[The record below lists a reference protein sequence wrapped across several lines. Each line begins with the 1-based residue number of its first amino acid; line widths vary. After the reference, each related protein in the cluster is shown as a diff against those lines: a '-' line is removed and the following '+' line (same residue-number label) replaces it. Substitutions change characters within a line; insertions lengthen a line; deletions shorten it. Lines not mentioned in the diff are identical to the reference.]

1 MRQSLPSNSSIAV
14 GRSLRAAGL
23 LLPLAVVLT
32 ALPALA
38 HHPMGGRAIAT
49 GYEGFLSGLA
59 HPIIGLD
66 HCAFVVASGLVAVR
80 RPWGVAVPVAVA
92 IAALLGTGLHLQAVD
107 LPLAEGAIALSV
119 LAVGVLLAWPKP
131 VGERARPQTVA
142 LAIAAAVA
150 GLFHGYAYGEAVV
163 GVEMAPTAFYL
174 MGFTAVQLA
183 IALGA
188 RTLATRLMP
197 QTGLAVRYAG
207 FAIAGI
213 GAAYL
218 ASALGA

>member
-1 MRQSLPSNSSIAV
+1 MRQFFPSNRLMAPL
-14 GRSLRAAGL
+14 RSRRAAGL
-23 LLPLAVVLT
+23 LAPVAVMLL

-49 GYEGFLSGLA
+49 GYEGFMSGLA

-66 HCAFVVASGLVAVR
+66 HLAFVVASGLVAVG
-80 RPWGVAVPVAVA
+80 RPWGAVVPVAFA

-107 LPLAEGAIALSV
+107 LPLIEGAIALSV
-119 LAVGVLLAWPKP
+119 LAIGILLAWPQPLKS
-131 VGERARPQTVA
+131 GLGQTVA
-142 LAIAAAVA
+142 LAIAAIVA
-150 GLFHGYAYGEAVV
+150 GTFHGYAYGEAVV
-163 GVEMAPTAFYL
+163 GVEMGPIAFYL
-174 MGFTAVQLA
+174 AGFTLVQLA

-188 RTLATRLMP
+188 RTLTTRLMP
-197 QTGLAVRYAG
+197 QTGLALRYAG

-213 GAAYL
+213 GAAHL

>member
-1 MRQSLPSNSSIAV
+1 MRQFFPSNRLLAPL
-14 GRSLRAAGL
+14 RSLRAAVL
-23 LLPLAVVLT
+23 LAPVAVMLL

-49 GYEGFLSGLA
+49 GYEGFMSGLA

-66 HCAFVVASGLVAVR
+66 HFAFVVASGLVAVR
-80 RPWGVAVPVAVA
+80 RPWGAVVPVAFA
-92 IAALLGTGLHLQAVD
+92 IAALGGTGLHLQGVD
-107 LPLAEGAIALSV
+107 LPLLESVIALSV
-119 LAVGVLLAWPKP
+119 LAIGVLLALPQP
-131 VGERARPQTVA
+131 LNSGLGQTVT
-142 LAIAAAVA
+142 LAIAAIVA
-150 GLFHGYAYGEAVV
+150 GIFHGYAYGEAVV
-163 GVEMAPTAFYL
+163 GVEMGPIAFYL
-174 MGFTAVQLA
+174 AGFTLVQLA

-188 RTLATRLMP
+188 RTLAAQFIPR
-197 QTGLAVRYAG
+197 TGLGLRYAG